1 MQPTTMSLL
10 DRVVRVDGLLQVVR
24 GRGQVQGASVHRATL
39 RQVQPA
45 LPGPG
50 QRLRDVQRES
60 VPWDEFLF
68 IFHFRQ
74 RRYC

>member
-1 MQPTTMSLL
+1 MQPTRMSLL
-10 DRVVRVDGLLQVVR
+10 DGVVRVDGLLQVVR
-24 GRGQVQGASVHRATL
+24 GRRPLQGAPMHRATHGQVQS
-39 RQVQPA
+39 A

-68 IFHFRQ
+68 ILHF
-74 RRYC
+74 